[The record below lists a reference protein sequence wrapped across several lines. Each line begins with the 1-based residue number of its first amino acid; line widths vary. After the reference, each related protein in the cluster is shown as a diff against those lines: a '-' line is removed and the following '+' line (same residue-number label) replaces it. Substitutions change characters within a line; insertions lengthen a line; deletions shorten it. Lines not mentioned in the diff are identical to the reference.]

1 MTSSMASNA
10 PALAGRLRATG
21 LAVGYQTRA
30 GVRTVLADLNLTVH
44 AGEFVCLLGPN
55 GIGKSTLLRTLAR
68 MQPPLEGCI
77 ELDGT
82 DMRELTQSQIA
93 RRLGVV
99 LTERVGVEAL
109 SARRIV
115 EFGRYPHSGWLG
127 GLAEHDRGVVDR
139 ALDAVHIAGVAS
151 RDFNKLSDGERQRVM
166 IARALAQEPALLLLD
181 EPTAFLDVT
190 SRRELMHLLRRLAA
204 IERVAIIASTH
215 EVELALRTA
224 DVIWLVTRDGRL
236 IASRAAELILSGAI
250 SETFSG
256 ITTLPA
262 TKETTMKSIST
273 MRGDTGETSLGGGVR
288 VSKASAR
295 VETYGTVDELTASI
309 GFARS
314 ICEDKQIVAFAKSI
328 QQDLF
333 KVGAALAAPPN
344 SPKPPAVF
352 EPSFVDR
359 LTDEVHR
366 LEGIEGMLSD
376 WSIPG
381 DHRAA
386 AAFDVARTVC
396 RRAERAIIRFQEAEA
411 GVQPAIV
418 AYLNRLSDLLWL
430 FGRKLERDAGIN
442 SSLREATGNAGNP
455 FSKAW

>member
-1 MTSSMASNA
+1 LR
-10 PALAGRLRATG
+10 PVLAGLDFSARP
-21 LAVGYQTRA
+21 
-30 GVRTVLADLNLTVH
+30 
-44 AGEFVCLLGPN
+44 GEFVCLLGPN
-55 GIGKSTLLRTLAR
+55 GIGKSTLLRTIAR
-68 MQPPLEGCI
+68 MQPPLAGSL

-82 DMRELTQSQIA
+82 DIRRLSPSELA
-93 RRLGVV
+93 KRLGVV

-109 SARRIV
+109 SARRVV

-127 GLAEHDRGVVDR
+127 GLEERDRLAVDR
-139 ALDAVHIAGVAS
+139 ALDAVHITSVAD
-151 RDFNKLSDGERQRVM
+151 RDLSKLSDGERQRVM
-166 IARALAQEPALLLLD
+166 IARALAQEPAVLLLD

-190 SRRELMHLLRRLAA
+190 SRRELMQLLRRLADA
-204 IERVAIIASTH
+204 EGLTVIASTH

-224 DVIWLVTRDGRL
+224 DLIWLLTRDGRL
-236 IASRAAELILSGAI
+236 LAGSPGEMILGGSI
-250 SETFSG
+250 PETFSG
-256 ITTLPA
+256 AAIHAA
-262 TKETTMKSIST
+262 TKEATMKSIST
-273 MRGDTGETSLGGGVR
+273 MRGDAGETSLGGGVR
-288 VSKASAR
+288 ISKAAAR
-295 VETYGTVDELTASI
+295 VETYGTVDELSASI

-314 ICEDKQIVAFAKSI
+314 ICEDNQIAVFAKSI

-333 KVGAALAAPPN
+333 KIGSVLAAPPN

-352 EPSFVDR
+352 DASVVNR

-366 LEGIEGMLSD
+366 LEAIEGMLSD

-396 RRAERAIIRFQEAEA
+396 RRAERAVVRFQETDG
-411 GVQPAIV
+411 GVQPTIV

-442 SSLREATGNAGNP
+442 TSLREATGKAGTP